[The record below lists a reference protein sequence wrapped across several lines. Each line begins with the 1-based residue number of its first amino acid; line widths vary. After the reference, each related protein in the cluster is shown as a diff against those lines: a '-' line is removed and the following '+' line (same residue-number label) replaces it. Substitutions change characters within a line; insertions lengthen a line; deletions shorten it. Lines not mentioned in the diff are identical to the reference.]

1 MIAKDTMAD
10 SNKRLKATQEIEKI
24 NDTIQE
30 RERANIV
37 KQIKL
42 LEKKQSLTSNMIE
55 DNEELN
61 ALDRKS
67 TRLNSS
73 HRSLSRM
80 PSSA

>member
-1 MIAKDTMAD
+1 MAD

-42 LEKKQSLTSNMIE
+42 LEEVS
-55 DNEELN
+55 
-61 ALDRKS
+61 
-67 TRLNSS
+67 
-73 HRSLSRM
+73 
-80 PSSA
+80 